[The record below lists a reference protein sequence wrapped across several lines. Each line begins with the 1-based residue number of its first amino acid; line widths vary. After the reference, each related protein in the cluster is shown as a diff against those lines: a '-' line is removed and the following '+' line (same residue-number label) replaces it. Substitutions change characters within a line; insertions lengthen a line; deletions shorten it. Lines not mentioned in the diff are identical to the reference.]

1 MARPSARW
9 SAAALLL
16 ALAASTLSGCAV
28 LRAAG
33 RASASLIDSPRKV
46 TKLKDPID
54 KEARLAVLW
63 IGHASALVQIDDKVI
78 LTDPV
83 FTSTVG
89 QLSKRL
95 VEPGLDP
102 ENLPPVDAVVI
113 SHMHFDHLSLGSL
126 DLIERKVR
134 MLLMPPGGVTYLTD
148 FSFPVLELRP
158 WQAYEKDGLRV
169 TAVPVDHVG
178 YRYGIDDAWMK
189 QSFTGYV
196 VEYHGIAVYFGGDT
210 SYDQKLF
217 VDVAQRFPNIQLAL
231 LPIGPIEPRELMRR
245 FHVDPRE
252 AVQAFIDLNAKS
264 MVPIHYDTFINS
276 TDEAGDALREL
287 SAAQKRWDLGSRKVV
302 PLAIGE
308 RRVFLKKGEEPTP
321 LPPPKVPGDTTATT
335 TTPAKSS
342 AAKAAA
348 AHAEDALDDAA
359 PKPKPAEKPKKK
371 PKDEI
376 PDDEKLD

>member
-1 MARPSARW
+1 MR
-9 SAAALLL
+9 
-16 ALAASTLSGCAV
+16 ASG
-28 LRAAG
+28 RAAG
-33 RASASLIDSPRKV
+33 SLFESPRKV

-63 IGHASALVQIDDKVI
+63 IGHATALVQIDDKVV

-89 QLSKRL
+89 QVSKRL
-95 VEPGLDP
+95 VEPGLDS

-126 DLIERKVR
+126 EMIERKVR

-148 FSFPVLELRP
+148 FGFPVLELHP

-178 YRYGIDDAWMK
+178 YRYSIDDAWMK
-189 QSFTGYV
+189 ESFTGYV
-196 VEYHGIAVYFGGDT
+196 IEEYHGLTVYFGGDT
-210 SYDQKLF
+210 AYDQKLF
-217 VDVAQRFPNIQLAL
+217 VDVAQRFPNIEVAL
-231 LPIGPIEPRELMRR
+231 LPIGPIAPRDLMRR
-245 FHVDPRE
+245 FHTDPAE
-252 AVQAFIDLNAKS
+252 AVQAFIDLNAKR

-276 TDEAGDALREL
+276 TDEPGDALKEL
-287 SAAQKRWDLGSRKVV
+287 AAAEKRSDLGGREVV

-308 RRVFLKKGEEPTP
+308 RRVFVKKGEG
-321 LPPPKVPGDTTATT
+321 PPPKATAVP
-335 TTPAKSS
+335 PPPPPS
-342 AAKAAA
+342 
-348 AHAEDALDDAA
+348 
-359 PKPKPAEKPKKK
+359 KPKG
-371 PKDEI
+371 DI